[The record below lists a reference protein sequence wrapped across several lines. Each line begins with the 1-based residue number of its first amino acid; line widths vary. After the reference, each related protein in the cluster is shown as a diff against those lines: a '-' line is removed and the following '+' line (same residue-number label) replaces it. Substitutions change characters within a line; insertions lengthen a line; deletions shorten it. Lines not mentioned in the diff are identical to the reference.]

1 MSVISG
7 FMVPHPPL
15 IIPEV
20 GKGEERKIEDT
31 IRAYHQA
38 AREIAGLKPE
48 TIVVISPHNVLY
60 GDYFHIRPENML
72 RGDFSQ
78 FNGGEAAVEAAC
90 DKEFV
95 EALCREGEREGLPWG
110 TLGGKEKELDHGT
123 MIPLYFVNQY
133 GKSYRL
139 VSVGLS
145 GLPLSLHYR
154 LGQAIQ
160 RTAKRLGRRTVIVAS
175 GDLSHY
181 LSVDGPYGFRKEGP
195 EYDKK
200 IMEVMEYARFGE
212 LFHFTGQFCAMAGEC
227 GHRSFTIMAGALDQ
241 MQVEAKRLSYQG
253 PFGVGYGICTY
264 HVTGE
269 APDRNFLDQYGTGQE
284 ERARQRRENQ
294 EPYTA
299 LARKA
304 LECYI
309 NTGRYP
315 AVAGDLPEE
324 MLQKQAG
331 AFVSI
336 HKDGGLR
343 GCIGTITPTYQ
354 NIAMEIIENAVSA
367 GTRDPRFPSVTPEE
381 LPFLEYSVDILGE
394 PQRIT
399 STKELDVKKYGV
411 IVTAG
416 RKRGL
421 LLPDLDGVDTP
432 EKQVAIAMEKAG
444 IRPEELDVVLERFQ
458 VIRHG
463 EKS

>member
-20 GKGEERKIEDT
+20 GKGEEQKIEET
-31 IRAYHQA
+31 INAYHQA

-60 GDYFHIRPENML
+60 GDYFHIRPEHML

-78 FNGGEAAVEAAC
+78 FNGAQTAVEAVC
-90 DKEFV
+90 DTEFA
-95 EALCREGEREGLPWG
+95 EALCREGDREGLPWG
-110 TLGGKEKELDHGT
+110 TLGGREKALDHGT
-123 MIPLYFVNQY
+123 MIPLYFINQY
-133 GKSYRL
+133 EKNYRL

-145 GLPLSLHYR
+145 GLPLSVHYR

-160 RTAKRLGRRTVIVAS
+160 RTAEQLGRRTVIVAS

-181 LSVDGPYGFRKEGP
+181 LLEDGPYGFHKEGP

-200 IMEVMEYARFGE
+200 IMEVMEEARFEE
-212 LFHFTGQFCAMAGEC
+212 LFQFTDDFCGRAGEC

-241 MQVEAKRLSYQG
+241 KQVEAKRLSYRG

-264 HVTGE
+264 RVTGE
-269 APDRNFLDQYGTGQE
+269 APDRNFLDRYGAK
-284 ERARQRRENQ
+284 RAASGRECR
-294 EPYTA
+294 ESDDPYTA

-304 LECYI
+304 LESYVD
-309 NTGRYP
+309 TGRYLAVPRELP
-315 AVAGDLPEE
+315 AE
-324 MLQKQAG
+324 MLEKQAG

-336 HKDGGLR
+336 HKGGELR
-343 GCIGTITPTYQ
+343 GCIGTIAPTYET
-354 NIAMEIIENAVSA
+354 IAQEIIENAVSA
-367 GTRDPRFPSVTPEE
+367 GTRDPRFPSVAPEE
-381 LPFLEYSVDILGE
+381 LSCLEYSVDILGAPE
-394 PQRIT
+394 RIT
-399 STKELDVKKYGV
+399 SMKELDVKKYGV

-444 IRPEELDVVLERFQ
+444 IRPEELDVMLERFQ